1 MLSPSSVMI
10 SAPTEGS
17 GVGVPPL
24 LVVAKVFWALF
35 VGDLVAVGAVLE
47 PVAVEVMETVEVKCP
62 VNCLFTGGDV
72 GQLVAEAK
80 ECFVRGQ
87 CWLACG
93 VFDGVASHVDEAALD
108 RGVWPAL
115 FEGFVCATGAVCG
128 DDDGFGDQVEEFG
141 VVIGGFSCAPV
152 PGDDVIAGC
161 GDKQAFF
168 VEVGAVYKELVVDA
182 VRVWFARDDDEPEEG
197 KPADKC
203 APGDVVGCS
212 DGIEGALAGNPVDE
226 DGKPICV
233 GLCHVGVGEGVS
245 AVCAAPSLCS
255 AGGGAHFCGGV
266 LACRAQRSVVFSLSV
281 LSWHAG
287 WFNSL
292 CL

>member
-1 MLSPSSVMI
+1 M
-10 SAPTEGS
+10 
-17 GVGVPPL
+17 
-24 LVVAKVFWALF
+24 
-35 VGDLVAVGAVLE
+35 
-47 PVAVEVMETVEVKCP
+47 
-62 VNCLFTGGDV
+62 
-72 GQLVAEAK
+72 
-80 ECFVRGQ
+80 
-87 CWLACG
+87 
-93 VFDGVASHVDEAALD
+93 
-108 RGVWPAL
+108 
-115 FEGFVCATGAVCG
+115 
-128 DDDGFGDQVEEFG
+128 
-141 VVIGGFSCAPV
+141 
-152 PGDDVIAGC
+152 IAGC

-255 AGGGAHFCGGV
+255 AGGGPIF
-266 LACRAQRSVVFSLSV
+266 VVV
-281 LSWHAG
+281 CWHARHRG
-287 WFNSL
+287 LL
-292 CL
+292 CFLFLC